1 MDILKKQNKT
11 KENRTEKSNKTKQN
25 YSYSFSVPRFGK
37 LAECQNLRV
46 PFPDQRVR
54 C

>member
-1 MDILKKQNKT
+1 MDRVKKQNKK

-25 YSYSFSVPRFGK
+25 YSYKFSESRFGK